1 MSAHL
6 QFRFDPFLA
15 EQENRLL
22 PRTNLH
28 SLPIQAKMPEK
39 YDIAAAAN
47 PDSVDGNRHT
57 TSEPHHRRITMAGMR
72 DSFPGL

>member
-15 EQENRLL
+15 EQENHLL

-28 SLPIQAKMPEK
+28 SLPIRAKMPEK
-39 YDIAAAAN
+39 YDIAAATN
-47 PDSVDGNRHT
+47 PDSVDGDR
-57 TSEPHHRRITMAGMR
+57 
-72 DSFPGL
+72 

>member
-6 QFRFDPFLA
+6 QFHFDPFLA

-28 SLPIQAKMPEK
+28 SPSIRTQMTEK
-39 YDIAAAAN
+39 YDIAATTN
-47 PDSVDGNRHT
+47 PDTVNRHTDT